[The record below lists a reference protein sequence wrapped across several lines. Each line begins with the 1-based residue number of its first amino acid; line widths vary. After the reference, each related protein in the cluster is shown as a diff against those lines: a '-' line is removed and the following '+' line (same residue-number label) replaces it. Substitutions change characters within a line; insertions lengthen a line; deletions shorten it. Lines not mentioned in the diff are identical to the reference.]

1 MIWLNQ
7 LVQGLMLGGYYGLLA
22 CGLSFMFGVMGIINL
37 AHGSLAVLAAYML
50 FVLAER
56 FEVHPFLGLVAVIPA
71 MALIGWVLHRLV
83 LERSARAGALIP
95 LLSTFGLASVLDN
108 SMFQAFGADTRSLAP
123 YIDSL
128 SYDSW
133 TLPGGIIVGQL
144 AVLTLVVAIA
154 LLGGLH
160 LMLNNTAL
168 GRRIRAAAHDPD
180 TAQLVG
186 VDARSVYAASTAIAM
201 ATVAIAGAFLAMRAT
216 FDPYTGPYQLI
227 FAFEAVI
234 IGGAGSLWGTLVGGI
249 ILGVA
254 QSLGAQVHPQ
264 GFLIAGHV
272 VFLVVLLARV
282 YALGTVSRWSRSLL
296 SRFGISRFGNRA

>member
-7 LVQGLMLGGYYGLLA
+7 LVQGLMLGGYYALLA

-56 FEVHPFLGLVAVIPA
+56 FEVHPLLGLVAVIPV

-128 SYDSW
+128 SYDGW

-154 LLGGLH
+154 
-160 LMLNNTAL
+160 
-168 GRRIRAAAHDPD
+168 
-180 TAQLVG
+180 
-186 VDARSVYAASTAIAM
+186 
-201 ATVAIAGAFLAMRAT
+201 
-216 FDPYTGPYQLI
+216 
-227 FAFEAVI
+227 
-234 IGGAGSLWGTLVGGI
+234 
-249 ILGVA
+249 
-254 QSLGAQVHPQ
+254 
-264 GFLIAGHV
+264 
-272 VFLVVLLARV
+272 
-282 YALGTVSRWSRSLL
+282 
-296 SRFGISRFGNRA
+296 